1 MMVNSI
7 LDTED
12 GNLIDVM
19 LTEMIY
25 TFLASSVW
33 ANPCQGRK
41 VLQSLQGQSSETHFF
56 VSVFVLKAWRLS
68 ESFIFF
74 RQKFSI
80 LLEQQAI

>member
-25 TFLASSVW
+25 TFLASSV
-33 ANPCQGRK
+33 
-41 VLQSLQGQSSETHFF
+41 
-56 VSVFVLKAWRLS
+56 
-68 ESFIFF
+68 
-74 RQKFSI
+74 
-80 LLEQQAI
+80 